1 MSKYWCS
8 LICKSSVDMLNGFF
22 RVNQCIQYKMHPSN
36 IIAYI
41 KIMGLLHWN
50 NMACIRFHW
59 ANISIFKPNQRIYI
73 YLTAFIS
80 NECWNLS
87 FEHGNLCARGL
98 QFIRFL
104 LTLRMHF
111 HAAYFGGDIVQ
122 KIQFFL
128 NSNGNFIEN
137 RWHLDRI
144 LAAIIQVS
152 KDLCT
157 KFNGNLNRKTQS
169 ATVLGSMSINR
180 CSYVMLSH
188 KISSNGVCLLFSQRT
203 FEFI

>member
-1 MSKYWCS
+1 MDATIVSLLLPHSLSLPLFSSRLTLSLWKYTFELCRSIDAHWYANQV
-8 LICKSSVDMLNGFF
+8 LICWTAFF

-59 ANISIFKPNQRIYI
+59 ANISISEPNQRTHI

-87 FEHGNLCARGL
+87 FEHGNLCARRL

-111 HAAYFGGDIVQ
+111 HAAYSDGGIVQ
-122 KIQFFL
+122 KIQFSMD
-128 NSNGNFIEN
+128 SNGNFIEN

-144 LAAIIQVS
+144 LATII
-152 KDLCT
+152 
-157 KFNGNLNRKTQS
+157 
-169 ATVLGSMSINR
+169 
-180 CSYVMLSH
+180 
-188 KISSNGVCLLFSQRT
+188 
-203 FEFI
+203 